1 MIGKQI
7 HELASRLFPL
17 NRSITGEGVRQTLK
31 ILKDIVPELEIKDE
45 FEPYFDEFYLGD
57 IQDACFGLNF
67 HWHLMIARK
76 KGLTT

>member
-31 ILKDIVPELEIKDE
+31 ILKDIVLELEIKDE

-57 IQDACFGLNF
+57 IQGDCFGLNF
-67 HWHLMIARK
+67 HWFLMVAK
-76 KGLTT
+76 KK